1 MDFKDPKNQI
11 LVLIVIVF
19 VALTYIWYQKF
30 YTPYAAELTAKK
42 ARLEQILTNLHAVQQ
57 KAASLQSL
65 QQDYE
70 ALAKRYETVR
80 LLLPEQ
86 KEDET
91 LLSQVHI
98 AAQITNSAVVSVIP
112 QPSTPKDFFISNNY
126 LVELSCTYHGLGEF
140 FARVANFPFIVTVSD
155 VQMTALDQ
163 NIVAQSKSLRKKDH
177 TLTASFKLTTYNV
190 RDGGLAGGGQAQ

>member
-19 VALTYIWYQKF
+19 VAFIYIWYQKF
-30 YTPYAAELTAKK
+30 YTPYAVELNTKK

-65 QQDYE
+65 QDDYE

-91 LLSQVHI
+91 LLSQIHV
-98 AAQITNSAVVSVIP
+98 AAQITNSAVISVIP
-112 QPSTPKDFFISNNY
+112 QPSAPKDFYISNIY

-155 VQMTALDQ
+155 VQMTAVDP
-163 NIVAQSKSLRKKDH
+163 NIAAQSKSLRKKDH
-177 TLTASFKLTTYNV
+177 TLTATFKLTTYNV
-190 RDGGLAGGGQAQ
+190 RDGGIAGGGQAQ